1 MQVYAWA
8 FISVL
13 FYMSSGR
20 IVYAVASFFI
30 TALAMQYPMYGIPI
44 LMLSIMYLLL
54 LILKLYQTLESAES
68 SLQEYKEHVE
78 FLESRHSQFVNTT
91 LSFTSHVKQVF
102 TPMIQKQSSPTPIED
117 KRLDEDSEVS

>member
-8 FISVL
+8 YISVL

-30 TALAMQYPMYGIPI
+30 TALAMQYPAYGIPI

-68 SLQEYKEHVE
+68 RLQECKEHVE
-78 FLESRHSQFVNTT
+78 FLESRHSHFVNNT

-102 TPMIQKQSSPTPIED
+102 TPMLQKKLSPAPTED
-117 KRLDEDSEVS
+117 KSLDEDSKVS